1 MLGSRP
7 SPCAALQLPD
17 RLHPRNVL
25 QTTEPEGISGFLRV
39 SRGYPDFKERWHGLP
54 CSWMLLVSF
63 MACYGSLSC
72 YMLLRMVP
80 NSSIVSS
87 PTQTAGYFCDVFVCP
102 GMSLVRKTSTASE
115 MTANSVIIEA
125 LTSKHVN
132 LHGASIFF
140 VSLCYLFVPVQGLW
154 YISLSLIILIDFILT
169 H

>member
-1 MLGSRP
+1 MLRCSFRIVFIRETFCRP
-7 SPCAALQLPD
+7 PNLRASQD
-17 RLHPRNVL
+17 F
-25 QTTEPEGISGFLRV
+25 SGYL
-39 SRGYPDFKERWHGLP
+39 GFKERWHGLP

-115 MTANSVIIEA
+115 TTANSVVIEA